1 MPITQMTQI
10 PIQGWKT
17 TRRSDSWRGSARV
30 TAAVAVLCAV
40 VLSGCSSP
48 ENRDPLDAAIARND
62 SRHVDTRFEEHP
74 VVLDDTD
81 GVGSLQHFFSAS
93 ETLIV
98 AEATPEAQL
107 RAASIAVVAHAPMIV
122 YDPAQHQKVSR
133 EIDRLNTHT
142 VLTVG
147 DVALAQTTGQV
158 RVHRDPGGLDALSE
172 MMSLRFYEQEVPHPH
187 DAAAAVAHLDPK
199 QPTFLRA
206 TWATPTVMPGAE
218 VRPFPIMS
226 RRDADM
232 APTVVA
238 TAESSI
244 ASVANARSFG
254 AAVTM
259 IDNPDPREST
269 EALFAMAGLAEAPL
283 IALGSQFGAPDQL
296 AQRIMQAEEYYLL
309 GEFTALSSA
318 H

>member
-1 MPITQMTQI
+1 MTQTLALRR
-10 PIQGWKT
+10 QT
-17 TRRSDSWRGSARV
+17 TCLGDWWRGSAR
-30 TAAVAVLCAV
+30 TAAVVAALFAVALA
-40 VLSGCSSP
+40 GCESTESR
-48 ENRDPLDAAIARND
+48 NPLDAAIARND
-62 SRHVDTRFEEHP
+62 SRHVDPRFEEHP

-81 GVGSLQHFFSAS
+81 GVSSLQHFFPAS

-98 AEATPEAQL
+98 SDATPEAQL

-122 YDPAQHQKVSR
+122 YDPDRHQEVSR

-147 DVALAQTTGQV
+147 DVTLAQTTGRV
-158 RVHRDPGGLDALSE
+158 RVHRDPGGLDALGH
-172 MMSLRFYEQEVPHPH
+172 MMSIRFHEQEVANPR

-206 TWATPTVMPGAE
+206 AWSTPKVMPGAE

-238 TAESSI
+238 TAQSSI

-259 IDNPDPREST
+259 VDNPDPRAST
-269 EALFAMAGLAEAPL
+269 EALFSMAGLAEAPL
-283 IALGSQFGAPDQL
+283 VALGSQFGASEQL
-296 AQRIMQAEEYYLL
+296 AERIMQAEEYYLS
-309 GEFTALSSA
+309 GEYATPAPA